1 MQWLAVCAVDL
12 VYVIS
17 IRDYIETHTSPLC
30 LRRQIRK
37 KTCFGVNLLKQ
48 K

>member
-1 MQWLAVCAVDL
+1 MAVGAVDL

-17 IRDYIETHTSPLC
+17 IRDYIETHTSPRC
-30 LRRQIRK
+30 AFCRQIRK
-37 KTCFGVNLLKQ
+37 KEAFGVNLLKQ